1 MKRIDILERIGTF
14 PALLARVVADVP
26 ETLWRTRPADGSFAL
41 VEHIWHLGDL
51 EREGFGE
58 RIDVIARERNY
69 IDLPMALAFVAFEEA
84 RATNIASLSPLTAT
98 SWKRSGTQEHVGA
111 VTVSSVLESIL
122 AHDIAHANEIAGLLM
137 ELELPLSDELTALA
151 ALGAGASSAPAA

>member
-1 MKRIDILERIGTF
+1 
-14 PALLARVVADVP
+14 
-26 ETLWRTRPADGSFAL
+26 
-41 VEHIWHLGDL
+41 
-51 EREGFGE
+51 
-58 RIDVIARERNY
+58 
-69 IDLPMALAFVAFEEA
+69 MALAFVAFEEA

-111 VTVSSVLESIL
+111 VTVGSVLESIL